1 MDNVLL
7 VKYDSTGA
15 AQWAQTLTSG
25 TTNALFEGVAVDS
38 SGNVYAA
45 GYLDRGTTD
54 GFGNGVS
61 ATGIATVQ
69 CVLLVKYNSYGQ
81 AQWAQTLVSGND
93 NAYFTSVAVDSSG
106 NVYAAGDSNGAV
118 TLGYGNGVTATSTG
132 STNVLLV
139 KYNTYGQ
146 AQWAQTLVS
155 GANAAQFNGVAVDS
169 SGNVYAGGIC
179 AGGAFGF
186 GNNVTATGTSGSEN
200 VLLVKYNSTGQAQWA
215 QTLTAGNAYTEFTG
229 VAVDS
234 SGNVFASGLTQSA
247 AAYGF
252 GNGVTATGSSATD
265 NVLLVKYNSSGT
277 AQWAQTLV
285 SGTDDA
291 GFAGVGVDPSGNV
304 YAAGDVSNAGIDGF
318 GNGVTVS
325 SIGSTNVLL
334 VRY

>member
-1 MDNVLL
+1 M
-7 VKYDSTGA
+7 SP
-15 AQWAQTLTSG
+15 
-25 TTNALFEGVAVDS
+25 
-38 SGNVYAA
+38 
-45 GYLDRGTTD
+45 
-54 GFGNGVS
+54 
-61 ATGIATVQ
+61 
-69 CVLLVKYNSYGQ
+69 
-81 AQWAQTLVSGND
+81 
-93 NAYFTSVAVDSSG
+93 
-106 NVYAAGDSNGAV
+106 
-118 TLGYGNGVTATSTG
+118 
-132 STNVLLV
+132 
-139 KYNTYGQ
+139 
-146 AQWAQTLVS
+146 
-155 GANAAQFNGVAVDS
+155 
-169 SGNVYAGGIC
+169 
-179 AGGAFGF
+179 
-186 GNNVTATGTSGSEN
+186 ATGTSGSEN

-265 NVLLVKYNSSGT
+265 NVLLVKYDSSGN
-277 AQWAQTLV
+277 AQWAQTLI

-291 GFAGVGVDPSGNV
+291 AFSGVAVDPSGNV